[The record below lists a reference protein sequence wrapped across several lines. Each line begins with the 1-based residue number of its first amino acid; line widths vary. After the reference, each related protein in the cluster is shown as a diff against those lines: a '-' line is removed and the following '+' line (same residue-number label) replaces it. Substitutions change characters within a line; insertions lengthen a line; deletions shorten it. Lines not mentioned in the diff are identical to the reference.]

1 MPRRLAIADIHG
13 CAQTF
18 NQLLKKLELEKQDQ
32 VYLLGDYIDRGPDS
46 KGVLDTIMNLIADG
60 YAIQPL
66 LGNHEKLFVD
76 TYTNV
81 EKNDSWRLYGT
92 APTLDS
98 FRVSHPQ
105 DTPVEYYNFLTTLP
119 TIAVTDDYVLVHAGL
134 DFSLTDP
141 INGTPEDFRL
151 CGRNYSVKPEKIGN
165 RTLVVGH
172 TVTDL
177 LTIEGSVKALKE
189 GSLEANC
196 IRLDNGCYDKG
207 HIGFGSLVALDL
219 DSKELV
225 RVENSRDLGY
235 PYR

>member
-18 NQLLKKLELEKQDQ
+18 NQLLEKLELEKQDQ

-60 YAIQPL
+60 YSIQPL
-66 LGNHEKLFVD
+66 LGNHEKLFID
-76 TYTNV
+76 AFRSL
-81 EKNDSWRLYGT
+81 EDCSRWRLEGGS
-92 APTLDS
+92 ATLDS
-98 FRVSHPQ
+98 FGMSQLQ
-105 DTPVEYYNFLTTLP
+105 DIPIKYYNFLKNLP

-134 DFSLTDP
+134 DFRFFDP
-141 INGTPEDFRL
+141 IYDTPEHFRL
-151 CGRNYSVKPEKIGN
+151 WERNYTVVPKLIGN
-165 RTLVVGH
+165 RTLVAGH

>member
-13 CAQTF
+13 CSKTF
-18 NQLLKKLELEKQDQ
+18 CSLLKKLKLKKQDQ
-32 VYLLGDYIDRGPDS
+32 LYLLGDYIDRGPDS
-46 KGVLDTIMNLIADG
+46 KSVLDTIMKLKSKG

-92 APTLDS
+92 VPTLDS

-105 DTPVEYYNFLTTLP
+105 DIPVEYYNFLTTLP
-119 TIAVTDDYVLVHAGL
+119 TIAVTDKYVLVHAGL

-141 INGTPEDFRL
+141 INDTPEDFRL
-151 CGRNYSVKPEKIGN
+151 CRRDYSVKPEKIGN

-172 TVTDL
+172 TVTDM
-177 LTIEGSVKALKE
+177 LTIEGSIK
-189 GSLEANC
+189 ANC

-225 RVENSRDLGY
+225 SVSNCEAIR
-235 PYR
+235 